1 MMDAAPASIGPFVHW
16 REWDGEIVAYN
27 DRTGDTHHFADLS
40 AWLFRLLTRAPADPA
55 AIAAAAAREIELPPA
70 IDRDAVIAR
79 TLDLFTRLDLLDRHD
94 RAGAS

>member
-1 MMDAAPASIGPFVHW
+1 MTDMVTNRIGSFVHW

-40 AWLFRLLTRAPADPA
+40 AWLFRLLTRAPASDA
-55 AIAAAAAREIELPPA
+55 AIAAAAASEIELPPA

-79 TLDLFTRLDLLDRHD
+79 TLDLFARLDLLDRNQV
-94 RAGAS
+94 GAR